1 MADNPF
7 FRNRVVYTVPGMDTV
22 EVRRDLVYRRRD
34 HPDGADLLMDVYVP
48 PGLAA
53 GETRPGVFLVH
64 GGPIPAEMMPLLHLV
79 KSWGIFLSYGEI
91 LAASGF
97 VTVTFGHRFSGLG
110 EIATAQSDI
119 DAAVDFVRTHAPDF
133 HLDPDRLA
141 LWAFSGGGLFLAPAL
156 RERPSH
162 LRALIAYYTLLDL
175 ASLRGKFEQFPVPE
189 EAAAGFSPA
198 ATFPESAP
206 YEGPPILVARGG
218 RDSPFI
224 NGTLDLFLQRALAAN
239 APLDLLNHPAGQ
251 HGFDVLDDDA
261 RSREIIARTIAFL
274 KEHL

>member
-1 MADNPF
+1 MADNPIF
-7 FRNRVVYTVPGMDTV
+7 HNRVVYTVPGMDAV
-22 EVRRDLVYRRRD
+22 EVHRDLVYHR
-34 HPDGADLLMDVYVP
+34 PEGGADLLMDVYLP

-53 GETRPGVFLVH
+53 GETRPGVLLVH
-64 GGPIPAEMMPLLHLV
+64 GGPIPAEMMPRLHLI
-79 KSWGIFLSYGEI
+79 KRWGIFLSYGEL

-97 VTVTFGHRFSGLG
+97 VAVSFGHRFASL
-110 EIATAQSDI
+110 EKIATAQADI
-119 DAAVDFVRTHAPDF
+119 EAAVDFVRTQAPGF

-141 LWAFSGGGLFLAPAL
+141 LWAFSGGGTFLAPAL
-156 RERPSH
+156 RERPAY
-162 LRALIAYYTLLDL
+162 LRALVAYYALLDL

-189 EAAAGFSPA
+189 EAAAAFSPA
-198 ATFPESAP
+198 AAFPESGP

-224 NGTLDLFLQRALAAN
+224 NDTLDLFVQRALAAN

-261 RSREIIARTIAFL
+261 RSREIIARTIGFL
-274 KEHL
+274 KDHL